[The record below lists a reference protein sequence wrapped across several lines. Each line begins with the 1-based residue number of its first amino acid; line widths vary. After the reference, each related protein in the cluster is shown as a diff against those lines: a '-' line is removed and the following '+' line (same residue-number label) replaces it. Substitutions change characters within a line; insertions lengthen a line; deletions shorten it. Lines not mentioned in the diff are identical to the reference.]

1 MISYLDH
8 WTPPLQTPPCTAEQE
23 AQCGPMNLLPRS
35 LASWTVELERQFG
48 SLSSD
53 TLSLDRPEF
62 ELELESRL
70 GSEFDV
76 EFEFELGC
84 EFEFEL
90 EFDRRAYGGRK
101 KLGDAVSSRF
111 P

>member
-1 MISYLDH
+1 M
-8 WTPPLQTPPCTAEQE
+8 
-23 AQCGPMNLLPRS
+23 
-35 LASWTVELERQFG
+35 
-48 SLSSD
+48 
-53 TLSLDRPEF
+53 
-62 ELELESRL
+62 ESGL
-70 GSEFDV
+70 GSELDV
-76 EFEFELGC
+76 EFEFELGF

>member
-1 MISYLDH
+1 
-8 WTPPLQTPPCTAEQE
+8 
-23 AQCGPMNLLPRS
+23 MNLLPRS

-62 ELELESRL
+62 ELELESGL

-101 KLGDAVSSRF
+101 NWGALFRADFLKEYVEKPGTLFLRKSFLF
-111 P
+111 PREM